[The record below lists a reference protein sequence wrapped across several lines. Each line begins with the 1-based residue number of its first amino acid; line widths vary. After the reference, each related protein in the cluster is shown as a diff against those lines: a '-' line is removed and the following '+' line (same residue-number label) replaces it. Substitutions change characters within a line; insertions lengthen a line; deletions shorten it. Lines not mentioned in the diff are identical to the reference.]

1 MLIEL
6 EVKEGIHV
14 PPKWLD
20 LNFGGFQ
27 EVSVCED
34 CGLHISSS
42 VINPYAPC
50 ENCGGKFSGLK
61 SFVGIYNRK
70 LKKWCK
76 RNRIKK
82 DNDEEN

>member
-14 PPKWLD
+14 SPKLLD

-27 EVSVCED
+27 KVSVCED

-42 VINPYAPC
+42 TINVYAPC
-50 ENCGGKFSGLK
+50 ENCGGRFSGLK
-61 SFVGIYNRK
+61 SFVGIYNKK

-76 RNRIKK
+76 RTSIKK
-82 DNDEEN
+82 DNNEEN